1 MTKVSIIIPCLN
13 EEDTI
18 EKVLLSLAQQDFP
31 LEKMEVVLADGGSTD
46 KTLERIDKF
55 RTEHPSMA
63 IVLVNNPSRHIPAAL
78 NKAITAATGEII
90 IRMDAHSLPRKE
102 YMQKCVQALQEGKGE
117 NVGGRWEILPGADT
131 WIARGIALAAA
142 HPLGAGDAKY
152 RISGKPGPVDTVPF
166 GSYYRS
172 LFDKIGLFDE
182 SLLTNEDYELNT
194 RIRQNNG
201 IVWFDP
207 EIVCQYFARPTL
219 KALAEQYSRY
229 GFWKAKMALK
239 YPKTI
244 KLRQALPPLFVA
256 GLFILLMLG
265 LFIQLFYNLF
275 LIVIFIYVGI
285 IIFASIPVSVKERD
299 LKLILS
305 FPLAIMTMHLNWGAG
320 FLESLFKKTGL
331 SNNNL

>member
-1 MTKVSIIIPCLN
+1 MLRVSIVIPCLN
-13 EEDTI
+13 EEETI
-18 EKVLLSLAQQDFP
+18 GKVLVALAQQNYP
-31 LEKMEVVLADGGSTD
+31 LEKMEIVLADGGSSD
-46 KTLERIDKF
+46 KTLEHIEEFK
-55 RTEHPSMA
+55 TEHPSMS
-63 IVLVNNPSRHIPAAL
+63 IVLINNPSKHIPAAL
-78 NKAITAATGEII
+78 NTAITAATGEVI
-90 IRMDAHSLPRKE
+90 IRMDAHSLPHRD
-102 YMQKCVQALQEGKGE
+102 YVQKCVQALQEGKGE

-131 WIARGIALAAA
+131 WIARGIALAAS

-152 RISGKPGPVDTVPF
+152 RISGKAGPVDTVPF
-166 GSYYRS
+166 GSFYRS

-182 SLLTNEDYELNT
+182 NLLTNEDYELNT

-207 EIVCQYFARPTL
+207 EIVSQYYARPTL

-229 GFWKAKMALK
+229 GYWKAKMALK

-256 GLFILLMLG
+256 GLFILLVLG

-285 IIFASIPVSVKERD
+285 ITFASIPVSVKERD
-299 LKLILS
+299 QKLILS
-305 FPLAIMTMHLNWGAG
+305 FPLAIMTMHLNWGGG
-320 FLESLFKKTGL
+320 FLESLFKKQD
-331 SNNNL
+331 